1 MKNTNQGTL
10 YGVGVGPGDPELLS
24 LKAVRLISNADVIAY
39 PAPEGGE
46 SFARAIAGS
55 FIPEP
60 CVEIAMAV
68 PMRTER
74 FAAQSVYD
82 EGAVDIAEHLK
93 AGRDVVVLCEGD
105 PFFYGS
111 FMYLHNRLAEQFD
124 VEIVSGVSSLVACA
138 GRLAQPLAGRNDVLT
153 ILTGPMDDEALEQ
166 RLSLGGSFA
175 IMKVGR
181 HLPRI
186 RALLDRLGLL
196 ANAGYVE
203 RATLPNEK
211 AMPLADV
218 DDSCVPYFSMILIY
232 DGDEAW
238 KK

>member
-1 MKNTNQGTL
+1 MNETKNGTL
-10 YGVGVGPGDPELLS
+10 YGVGVGPGDPELLT
-24 LKAVRLISNADVIAY
+24 LKAARMIEQAKVLAY
-39 PAPEGGE
+39 PSPEGGE
-46 SFARAIAGS
+46 SFARSIVARH
-55 FIPEP
+55 IPDE
-60 CVEIAMAV
+60 CEEIVMSV

-82 EGAVDIAEHLK
+82 ESAERIEALL
-93 AGRDVVVLCEGD
+93 ASGQDVVVLCEGD

-111 FMYLHNRLAEQFD
+111 FMYLHNRLSNRFN

-153 ILTGPMDDEALEQ
+153 ILPGPMDDAALQE

-175 IMKVGR
+175 IIKVGR

-186 RALLDRLGLL
+186 RSLLERNGLL

-203 RATLPNEK
+203 RASLPSEK
-211 AMPLADV
+211 IMPLAEV
-218 DDSCVPYFSMILIY
+218 DESCVPYFSMILVY
-232 DGDEAW
+232 EGGEAW

>member
-1 MKNTNQGTL
+1 MSKTKTGKL

-24 LKAVRLISNADVIAY
+24 LKAARIIREANVIAY
-39 PAPEGGE
+39 PSPVGGE
-46 SFARAIAGS
+46 SFAKSIAGAHFS
-55 FIPEP
+55 PG
-60 CVEIAMAV
+60 VTEISMDV
-68 PMRTER
+68 PMRSER

-82 EGAVDIAEHLK
+82 QSAVQIAEHLD

-111 FMYLHNRLAEQFD
+111 FMYLHNRLSDRFEI
-124 VEIVSGVSSLVACA
+124 EIVSGVSSLVACA

-153 ILTGPMDDEALEQ
+153 VLPGPMDDADLEA
-166 RLSLGGSFA
+166 RLSLGGSFV
-175 IMKVGR
+175 IIKVGR

-186 RALLDRLGLL
+186 RSLLERLGLL

-211 AMPLADV
+211 VMPLADV
-218 DDSCVPYFSMILIY
+218 DETCVPYFSMILIY
-232 DGDEAW
+232 DGGEAW

>member
-1 MKNTNQGTL
+1 MKTENQGTL

-24 LKAVRLISNADVIAY
+24 LKAARLIGNAAVIAY

-46 SFARAIAGS
+46 SFARSIAS
-55 FIPEP
+55 AFIPNQ
-60 CVEIAMAV
+60 CIEIAMPV

-82 EGAVDIAEHLK
+82 DGAKDIADHLR

-111 FMYLHNRLAEQFD
+111 FMYLHNRLADQFN

-153 ILTGPMDDEALEQ
+153 ILTGPMDDDALEQ
-166 RLSLGGSFA
+166 RLLLGGSFV

-181 HLPRI
+181 HLPRL
-186 RALLDRLGLL
+186 RALLDKLGLL
-196 ANAGYVE
+196 SNSGYVE
-203 RATLPNEK
+203 RATLPTEK
-211 AMPLADV
+211 VMPLADV
-218 DDSCVPYFSMILIY
+218 DESCVPYFSMILIY